1 MFWQYQPLREP
12 LPATTEGRRTHD
24 VTVNKLSTV
33 ALLILLGAAGT
44 FNGMSLTSDPSGRS
58 LGLNVGML
66 PAWHTWDYRISG
78 LFVLFFLGLGPLIC
92 VAAVLVDAS
101 EAAVYV
107 ALVGLV
113 TIGWVVW
120 QIVVLDIYA
129 PLAHIPL
136 TLLGVA
142 LAVLAIGQFRTRARD
157 RSRQ

>member
-1 MFWQYQPLREP
+1 M
-12 LPATTEGRRTHD
+12 
-24 VTVNKLSTV
+24 NKLSTV

-44 FNGMSLTSDPSGRS
+44 FNGLSLTSDPTGRS

-78 LFVLFFLGLGPLIC
+78 LFVLIFLGLGPLIC

-107 ALVGLV
+107 ACVGLV

-120 QIVVLDIYA
+120 QILLLDIHA
-129 PLAHIPL
+129 LRAQVPL
-136 TLLGVA
+136 TVLGVA
-142 LAVLAIGQFRTRARD
+142 LIVLAIGQFRTRARD